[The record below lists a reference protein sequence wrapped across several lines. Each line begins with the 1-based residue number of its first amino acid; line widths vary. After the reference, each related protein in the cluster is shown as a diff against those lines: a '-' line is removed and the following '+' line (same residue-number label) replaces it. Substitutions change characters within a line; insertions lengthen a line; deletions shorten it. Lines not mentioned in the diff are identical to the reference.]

1 MKYQIMVNMELTR
14 PLTAIE
20 KVAMVREIVIY
31 LKLCGFRDIK
41 ISKLLT
47 SDLPLPVRPTFGIAK
62 AVRIV
67 LMSVLMTIA
76 LREMGCGKPRNGTR
90 FFVPALRIGEEVAR
104 NINWR

>member
-62 AVRIV
+62 AAKIV
-67 LMSVLMTIA
+67 LMSVLMTIV
-76 LREMGCGKPRNGTR
+76 LREIGCGKPKFK